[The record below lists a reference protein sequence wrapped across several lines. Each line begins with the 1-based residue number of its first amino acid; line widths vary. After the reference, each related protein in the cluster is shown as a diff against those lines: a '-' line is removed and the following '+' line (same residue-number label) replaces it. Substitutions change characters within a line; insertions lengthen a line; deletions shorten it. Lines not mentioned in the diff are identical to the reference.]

1 MQENKK
7 FLAML
12 EVVVPPTTPLT
23 VTAEINILE
32 ILGIVATHEM
42 LAAMQITLAVVPQGT
57 PATLYGLVALLGN
70 IIKMH
75 PKVTKAH
82 LEALSKAVKA
92 LTTTPDSPLTFG
104 TFLPICQTLMQA
116 MGQPV
121 HRVAKQ

>member
-12 EVVVPPTTPLT
+12 EVVVPTSTPLT

-32 ILGIVATHEM
+32 ILGIVATPEM
-42 LAAMQITLAVVPQGT
+42 LTAMQITLSVVPNGT

-70 IIKMH
+70 IIKSH

-82 LEALSKAVKA
+82 LEALSKVIKNLSA
-92 LTTTPDSPLTFG
+92 TPDGPLTFG
-104 TFLPICQTLMQA
+104 TFLPICNSLMSA
-116 MGQPV
+116 IGTPV
-121 HRVAKQ
+121 HETGK

>member
-12 EVVVPPTTPLT
+12 EVVVPPSTPLT

-32 ILGIVATHEM
+32 ILGIAATHEM
-42 LAAMQITLAVVPQGT
+42 LMAMQITLSVVPQGT

-82 LEALSKAVKA
+82 LEDLSKAVHA
-92 LTTTPDSPLTFG
+92 LSSTPDAPLTFG
-104 TFLPICQTLMQA
+104 TFLPICQSLMQA
-116 MGQPV
+116 MGTPA
-121 HRVAKQ
+121 HKAAAK